1 MRVYVDSSA
10 LAKRVIDEPQS
21 PSVKVALRE
30 HADAGDALVSSAL
43 AWVEVTRVIRQAA
56 RRSTTDL
63 EDVAD
68 AALAGILQQ
77 PIGPE
82 VIALA
87 RRLDPP
93 ALRSLDAIH
102 LASALLLDVVV
113 LIAYDRRLLDAA
125 SQHGIR
131 TSSPKGRP
139 G

>member
-10 LAKRVIDEPQS
+10 LAKRVINEPQS
-21 PSVKVALRE
+21 TSVKVALRE

-56 RRSTTDL
+56 GRSPNDL
-63 EDVAD
+63 DDLAD

-87 RRLDPP
+87 RRLAPP
-93 ALRSLDAIH
+93 ALLSLDAIH

-125 SQHGIR
+125 SKQGIR
-131 TSSPKGRP
+131 ALSPASRV
-139 G
+139 